1 MASTPLD
8 GTPVI
13 VTMPGSIPSMPAV
26 ARILSRY
33 DRSKIEAFIAIAIDL
48 ADTFD
53 GDAEAEEVPLEDAFV
68 AHDPIY
74 ADENSDGRDSSWSE
88 WQTRGRH
95 KMANGVFEMAAPLI
109 HEDREDD
116 DPDTGAEDAP
126 DGFDPEQ
133 DVGVDDLGCDEDS
146 DMEREQMANDV
157 PMLPV
162 VSADYNLFSDERTPL
177 GISNLQTSFRSNG
190 KPVRSA
196 DSGMT
201 HKSSG
206 WPRKPG
212 APV

>member
-8 GTPVI
+8 ATPVI

-74 ADENSDGRDSSWSE
+74 ADENSDGRDSSWAE
-88 WQTRGRH
+88 WHTRGRH
-95 KMANGVFEMAAPLI
+95 KMANGVSEMACPLI

-116 DPDTGAEDAP
+116 DADTGVEDHP
-126 DGFDPEQ
+126 EGFDPEE
-133 DVGVDDLGCDEDS
+133 DVGIDDLGCDEDS
-146 DMEREQMANDV
+146 DMEREQMADDV

-162 VSADYNLFSDERTPL
+162 VSAAYNLFTDQRVSL
-177 GISNLQTSFRSNG
+177 GLSNLQTSFCSNG
-190 KPVRSA
+190 SPVLSA
-196 DSGMT
+196 DSGVT
-201 HKSSG
+201 HQSTG
-206 WPRKPG
+206 WGRKPG